1 MFKNILKD
9 LNSSISQVPLT
20 KDIIEGC
27 FEVQSFLNFQY
38 HLTITKHVYI

>member
-1 MFKNILKD
+1 MFNNILKD

-27 FEVQSFLNFQY
+27 FGVQSFLNFQY